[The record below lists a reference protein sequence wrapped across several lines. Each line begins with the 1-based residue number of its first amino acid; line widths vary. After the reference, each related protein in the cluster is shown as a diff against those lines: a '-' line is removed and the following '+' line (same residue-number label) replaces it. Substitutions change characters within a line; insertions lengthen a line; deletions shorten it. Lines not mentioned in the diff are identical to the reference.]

1 MIPVFFSELYANAKL
16 ADTFLNSG
24 QQPIVKGK
32 NISFYILEN
41 QLSVKVKAYFDY
53 FFTALAIPTDALP
66 TNYGQAS
73 FDGDSYESR
82 YVSYPMIGLTTDNEL
97 VIRIG
102 HTGKNDNEVGLDV
115 PMVFKED
122 EYWLQYPD
130 SKKSLKC
137 ELTSVVQNQ
146 GKPDEKTLYYIT
158 AKETKKPKYNFV
170 IPFKIAE
177 GVTPETLTEAWWS
190 GKFHLCCTG
199 FNKSGTNL
207 THSFKDALE
216 EGFFPKEGVLLL
228 LGNGVLEEFYDSK
241 NDKTYISSKW
251 KLIAASH
258 PNILVNSYSEGLL
271 PLGTIGQV
279 SASQAC
285 AATKYIL
292 EMENNLGA
300 TDSNLVIPYYFLH
313 ISGVNQQGTKPRYDW
328 IPKNMGF
335 SKVQN
340 LSPKVSRD
348 FKMFISGLSK
358 VLYELTASDYEAK
371 QVSSIPGV
379 GSTPPEDDENWDNK
393 AF

>member
-1 MIPVFFSELYANAKL
+1 
-16 ADTFLNSG
+16 
-24 QQPIVKGK
+24 
-32 NISFYILEN
+32 
-41 QLSVKVKAYFDY
+41 
-53 FFTALAIPTDALP
+53 
-66 TNYGQAS
+66 
-73 FDGDSYESR
+73 
-82 YVSYPMIGLTTDNEL
+82 
-97 VIRIG
+97 
-102 HTGKNDNEVGLDV
+102 
-115 PMVFKED
+115 
-122 EYWLQYPD
+122 
-130 SKKSLKC
+130 
-137 ELTSVVQNQ
+137 
-146 GKPDEKTLYYIT
+146 
-158 AKETKKPKYNFV
+158 
-170 IPFKIAE
+170 
-177 GVTPETLTEAWWS
+177 
-190 GKFHLCCTG
+190 
-199 FNKSGTNL
+199 
-207 THSFKDALE
+207 
-216 EGFFPKEGVLLL
+216 
-228 LGNGVLEEFYDSK
+228 
-241 NDKTYISSKW
+241 
-251 KLIAASH
+251 LIAASH

-358 VLYELTASDYEAK
+358 VLYELTASDYETK